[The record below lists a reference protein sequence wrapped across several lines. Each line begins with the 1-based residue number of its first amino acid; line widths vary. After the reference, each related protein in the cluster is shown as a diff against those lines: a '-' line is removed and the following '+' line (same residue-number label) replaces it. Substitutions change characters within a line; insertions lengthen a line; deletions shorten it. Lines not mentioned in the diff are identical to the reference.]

1 LESSGYGESINHS
14 DNITV
19 LTDSYAVKVE
29 WEYFTS
35 LHFEQPRNLLEI
47 IKLDM
52 SKYSKL
58 ILIIKISKY

>member
-29 WEYFTS
+29 
-35 LHFEQPRNLLEI
+35 
-47 IKLDM
+47 
-52 SKYSKL
+52 
-58 ILIIKISKY
+58 